1 MCHGNQTLNILNRYF
16 LYITELLLQ
25 LWFPSIQL
33 NMGSYPQDQEGISIG
48 IADNSVM
55 TNTELLPSN
64 PEIRNIHTISIQQQA
79 PSITR
84 NNKDTSISNTKT
96 LVGSFSFIEQ
106 YIQNKRLT
114 LTAKDILLS
123 SQRNSTKDRYISA
136 YLKWHK
142 FISTSCRRYS
152 SFPYRFI

>member
-1 MCHGNQTLNILNRYF
+1 
-16 LYITELLLQ
+16 
-25 LWFPSIQL
+25 
-33 NMGSYPQDQEGISIG
+33 MGSYPQDQEGISIG

-123 SQRNSTKDRYISA
+123 S
-136 YLKWHK
+136 
-142 FISTSCRRYS
+142 
-152 SFPYRFI
+152 